1 MADEATHGP
10 VTVVEAICQIV
21 KEVDAR
27 MSHLLRDEHELLAA
41 LVGFRQVLVLR
52 QGAFGREPLAPGTFS
67 MITAGKGKAD
77 VSLECVAALQ
87 RTQRNI

>member
-10 VTVVEAICQIV
+10 VTVAEAICRIV
-21 KEVDAR
+21 KEVDAH

-52 QGAFGREPLAPGTFS
+52 QGAFGREPLAPS

-87 RTQRNI
+87 HTQRNI